1 MVLELVKE
9 KISNNAKNKLY
20 DKENKEVLV
29 EFRDTII
36 NDIES
41 ILADAQAVKIMTDK
55 VLSDDIHSDE
65 FVINKLTS
73 ELQYLESSIE
83 KLNQMNTKSPKLFR
97 LMDIYRAYKRIMK
110 TNRSIRNIKEYLFR
124 VKEDRVIHA
133 FKTNSQYD

>member
-41 ILADAQAVKIMTDK
+41 ILADAQAAKVMTDK

>member
-41 ILADAQAVKIMTDK
+41 VLADAQAAKVMTDK

-65 FVINKLTS
+65 FVVNKLTN
-73 ELQYLESSIE
+73 EIQYLESSIE

-97 LMDIYRAYKRIMK
+97 LMDIYKAYKRIMK